1 MKCCEHQFDINMD
14 CLHVEEKGD
23 LQIRDPK
30 QKHLCGRVNLRIMCD
45 LLLPHKTFQDT
56 AAAT

>member
-1 MKCCEHQFDINMD
+1 MD